1 MVEQVSASAEC
12 QDDGARE
19 MHAEA
24 ARQASEAYHN
34 QRSIEKST
42 RVVPLAGLK
51 FNSEDLSK
59 LGLAEGTQWSQVSE
73 EMAVVRTK
81 NEKARLLYLIRHGE
95 GIHNVAEREFG
106 KEHWE
111 SVEALT
117 EKYFDAP
124 LNDVGERQC
133 AELQSSFQKATEGGM
148 PPVDTIIV
156 SPLTRAIETAKLGLA
171 HIWGKVPTYAV
182 DLCRERYGK
191 NLCDKRKSVTEL
203 KKLHPEINFD
213 LFMDSQEDEAFT
225 PVRETDEAIEQRI
238 AASTIGLPTTPLPPG
253 ARLPSLA
260 TAASW
265 HIRYNGCRRPT
276 IGPPIASASPS
287 PCNPRYPN
295 PQSIFP

>member
-1 MVEQVSASAEC
+1 M
-12 QDDGARE
+12 
-19 MHAEA
+19 A
-24 ARQASEAYHN
+24 A
-34 QRSIEKST
+34 
-42 RVVPLAGLK
+42 
-51 FNSEDLSK
+51 
-59 LGLAEGTQWSQVSE
+59 
-73 EMAVVRTK
+73 VRTK

-238 AASTIGLPTTPLPPG
+238 AAFYNWLTHHTPTAWGTVAVVGHSSFMAHSVQWLQAPYHWPSNCECV
-253 ARLPSLA
+253 SLA
-260 TAASW
+260 VQ
-265 HIRYNGCRRPT
+265 PT
-276 IGPPIASASPS
+276 LP
-287 PCNPRYPN
+287 
-295 PQSIFP
+295 